1 MNASSPARQILPPRW
16 FGGGKLFRSLIL
28 LCACAHGSAFAD
40 PVTSQKVALT
50 RPAAVSSLTATV
62 PIPVPAEPVLQS
74 PLVRVADG
82 RLLAPDIARIVNR
95 GELVVAMLKTDNPP
109 FFSEKNGELS
119 GTDVDLARLIGKEL
133 GVPVRFDRS
142 PETYDSVAETVA
154 NGQAD
159 LGISRLAKTLK
170 RGQIVHFSSTYMR
183 LGHALLIHRVRFAEL
198 SGGRPPPQVLR
209 NFTGKISV
217 IASSSWEEFGR
228 RNFPNAK
235 IIPYP
240 SWPAA
245 VAAVKKGDVVAA
257 YRDELE
263 VMAILRRD
271 PSLALTLRTV
281 TFNDL
286 ESSLSMMI
294 GVRDATLLS
303 FVNEVIAQRPDKPTV
318 ASVLKLMN

>member
-1 MNASSPARQILPPRW
+1 MLLGSGVVAQAAGTAGQAASNARAVAAPQLALQ
-16 FGGGKLFRSLIL
+16 
-28 LCACAHGSAFAD
+28 ADTSALAQN
-40 PVTSQKVALT
+40 P
-50 RPAAVSSLTATV
+50 
-62 PIPVPAEPVLQS
+62 S

-109 FFSEKNGELS
+109 FFSEKNGELN

-142 PETYDSVAETVA
+142 PETYDGVAETVA
-154 NGQAD
+154 AGQAD
-159 LGISRLAKTLK
+159 LGISRLARTLK

-183 LGHALLIHRVRFAEL
+183 LGHALLINRVRFAEIA
-198 SGGRPPPQVLR
+198 GGSSVPQVLR
-209 NFTGKISV
+209 NFKGKISV
-217 IASSSWEEFGR
+217 IGSSSWEEFGR
-228 RNFPNAK
+228 RNFPNATLVV
-235 IIPYP
+235 YP
-240 SWPAA
+240 TWGDA
-245 VAAVKKGDVVAA
+245 VAAVKKGEVVAA

-286 ESSLSMMI
+286 ESSLSMMV

-303 FVNEVIAQRPDKPTV
+303 FVNELIAQRPEKPTV
-318 ASVLKLMN
+318 ASVLKMMN